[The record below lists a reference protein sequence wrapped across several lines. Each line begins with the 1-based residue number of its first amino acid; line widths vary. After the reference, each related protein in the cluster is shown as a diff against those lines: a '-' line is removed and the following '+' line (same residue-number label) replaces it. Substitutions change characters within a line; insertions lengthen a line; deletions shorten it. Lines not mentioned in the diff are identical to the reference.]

1 MQLIGNILFF
11 PTEIDPLYML
21 FFFFVEVYPLSKIY
35 HWSIEI
41 CWTKIDTR
49 SLNCLAAWL
58 TALAVLIL
66 SVILLLKR
74 FCSSMAI
81 LRSIKKFFIGLQQLQ
96 YTFALLWVVLYFV
109 DTFRHRSRKMACR
122 FPGFSTVLMTSFG
135 TTNFELQFRG
145 KRLRMQTRKSHSR
158 VSIAGREFEDYGS

>member
-21 FFFFVEVYPLSKIY
+21 IFFFFFVEVYPLSKIY

-41 CWTKIDTR
+41 CWTKIDTLR
-49 SLNCLAAWL
+49 MNSLAAFC
-58 TALAVLIL
+58 TIKFRRIL
-66 SVILLLKR
+66 SLMSGSFKKL
-74 FCSSMAI
+74 
-81 LRSIKKFFIGLQQLQ
+81 SISLQQLQ

-145 KRLRMQTRKSHSR
+145 KRLRMQTTKSHSR
-158 VSIAGREFEDYGS
+158 VSIAGREFEDYGR